1 MRNLINM
8 SLYAF
13 NKSYDYQSVC
23 DPEEEPKQGAGLRS
37 AYVVSSPMCSG
48 WHFIKSLQV
57 FIRIK

>member
-37 AYVVSSPMCSG
+37 AYVVSSPLWGDWYSL
-48 WHFIKSLQV
+48 KSVQV
-57 FIRIK
+57 FIQIV

>member
-37 AYVVSSPMCSG
+37 AYVVSSPICSG
-48 WHFIKSLQV
+48 WKSIESLHMFTQ
-57 FIRIK
+57 IR

>member
-37 AYVVSSPMCSG
+37 AYVVSSTLWGNWCFFRSVQLL
-48 WHFIKSLQV
+48 I
-57 FIRIK
+57 